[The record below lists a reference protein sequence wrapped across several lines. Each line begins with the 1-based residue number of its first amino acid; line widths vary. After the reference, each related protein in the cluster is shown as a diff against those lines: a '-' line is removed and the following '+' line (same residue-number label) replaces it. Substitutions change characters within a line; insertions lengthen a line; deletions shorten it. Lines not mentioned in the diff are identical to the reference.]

1 MAKTVSTDIFLS
13 LARSTTV
20 IDVRSPEEF
29 NRAHIPDSI
38 NIPILDNEER
48 KVVGTLYK
56 KVSREEAIRT
66 GFEFIAGKISRL
78 IESGILASK
87 DNKLLIYCWRGGMR
101 SASMAWLFERNGIEC
116 TLLSGGYKNYR
127 RNIKE
132 YFSSGLD
139 IKILGGMTG
148 SGKTEIL
155 LNLKKRGVQ
164 VVDLEGIAHHKGSA
178 FGSLG
183 EPDQPSSEHY
193 ENLLYA
199 AFSKLDKGKQIWL
212 EDESKNIG
220 RVFIPD
226 ELYVLMRKAPVY
238 IITIPKEARIKRLVL
253 DYSKFPD
260 DMLINSME
268 RISKKIGGQNAKVA
282 QEAIT
287 NKNYS
292 LAVDISLT
300 YYDKAYTF
308 GLEKRV
314 GVEKIRVQCDTPD
327 AEKNA
332 EILLTMI
339 K

>member
-1 MAKTVSTDIFLS
+1 
-13 LARSTTV
+13 
-20 IDVRSPEEF
+20 
-29 NRAHIPDSI
+29 
-38 NIPILDNEER
+38 
-48 KVVGTLYK
+48 
-56 KVSREEAIRT
+56 
-66 GFEFIAGKISRL
+66 
-78 IESGILASK
+78 
-87 DNKLLIYCWRGGMR
+87 MR

-155 LNLKKRGVQ
+155 LNLKEMGLQ

-183 EPDQPSSEHY
+183 ESPQPSSEHF
-193 ENLLYA
+193 ENLLYEE
-199 AFSKLDKGKQIWL
+199 FVKLDKSREIWL

-226 ELYVLMRKAPVY
+226 ELFVLMRKAPIHIVK
-238 IITIPKEARIKRLVL
+238 IPKETRIDRLVV

-260 DMLINSME
+260 ELLIESME

-282 QEAIT
+282 REAII
-287 NKNYS
+287 NKNYH
-292 LAVDISLT
+292 LAADISLS
-300 YYDKAYTF
+300 YYDKAYTY
-308 GLEKRV
+308 GLEKRA
-314 GVEKIRVQCDTPD
+314 GVQKIEVNCDSPD
-327 AEKNA
+327 AEINA
-332 EILLTMI
+332 KRILSMI
-339 K
+339 Q